1 MPLLD
6 LAVRVLGV
14 GADDERD
21 LRRPRRRRRPRL
33 DLRPR
38 RARPADRRDGRTRR
52 ATARTSA
59 RTETFEESRPVKCRS
74 TKKLYHTPHPRAD
87 EPPVIP
93 RASRA
98 GIFGITKKSLPL
110 PPPPHLGSRPE
121 KMQNIFLGVIV
132 YPASSARS
140 SSSRTKS
147 RLRSTAAATTSGRA
161 REAGGMSL
169 TRGDGTARKATD
181 TFR

>member
-1 MPLLD
+1 MTSAICDGHAADDGHASTCD
-6 LAVRVLGV
+6 L
-14 GADDERD
+14 DERD
-21 LRRPRRRRRPRL
+21 LRQVRRH
-33 DLRPR
+33 
-38 RARPADRRDGRTRR
+38 GRTHGR

-59 RTETFEESRPVKCRS
+59 RTETFEESRPVKCRP
-74 TKKLYHTPHPRAD
+74 TKKVYHTPHPRAD
-87 EPPVIP
+87 EPPLIP
-93 RASRA
+93 HASRA

-121 KMQNIFLGVIV
+121 KMQNVFLGVIV
-132 YPASSARS
+132 YPASSAPS
-140 SSSRTKS
+140 MSSRSKS
-147 RLRSTAAATTSGRA
+147 SDRRRDYELRA